1 MEEQNNILIRLLA
14 TLAIGLLVGI
24 ERGWSDR
31 EEIDGN
37 RIAGIRTFC
46 LIGLLGGVTALLSR
60 ETGQWFL
67 VAGLLAV
74 SALTITAHI
83 LDVQED
89 KDVGTTTAFTMI
101 LTFVL
106 AAWAAY
112 GRIIPAMAV
121 TVVVITLLGHK
132 PDLHLLLR
140 KISPRD
146 FFSGAKL
153 LIISVV
159 ILPLLPDQGFGPWKA
174 LNPYWIWL
182 MVVVISAISFLGYIV
197 IQAVGEKK
205 GTVVTAIAGA
215 LVSSTAVTINLA
227 QFAKNQQA
235 SLLFSGGVLLA
246 SSIMFP
252 RVLIEV
258 FVVHPGLVHPLWI
271 PLAAMTAGL
280 LCGLAWLWLR
290 DGKNERGDLRHF
302 AVENPLQLGV
312 AIKFGVFL
320 AAVLVLSEAMKE
332 WLGHYGIY
340 ALAVASGLMDVDAIS
355 LSLARSARHELAAE
369 VATLGIVLACAT
381 NTLVKGVLFAAIAG
395 HRQNLRVPLLMTAAM
410 LPGLLI
416 AVFLL

>member
-1 MEEQNNILIRLLA
+1 MQDQNDILIRLLA
-14 TLAIGLLVGI
+14 SLAIGLLVGI

-31 EEIDGN
+31 EEVDGN

-46 LIGLLGGVTALLSR
+46 LIGLLGGVTALLSH
-60 ETGQWFL
+60 ETSHWFL
-67 VAGLLAV
+67 VAGFLAV
-74 SALTITAHI
+74 SALSITAHI

-121 TVVVITLLGHK
+121 TVIVITLLGHK
-132 PDLHLLLR
+132 LDLHRMLR

-153 LIISVV
+153 LIISLV
-159 ILPLLPDQGFGPWKA
+159 ILPLLPDQGYGPWKA

-227 QFAKNQQA
+227 QFAKNQKA
-235 SLLFSGGVLLA
+235 SRLFSGGVLLA

-258 FVVHPGLVHPLWI
+258 FVVYPGLMHPLWI
-271 PLAAMTAGL
+271 PLATMAAGL

-290 DGKNERGDLRHF
+290 HDKGEHGDLRHF
-302 AVENPLQLGV
+302 TVENPLQLDV
-312 AIKFGVFL
+312 AIKFGLFL

-332 WLGHYGIY
+332 WLGHYGVY
-340 ALAVASGLMDVDAIS
+340 ALSIASGLMDVDAIS
-355 LSLARSARHELAAE
+355 LSLARSARNELAAE

-395 HRQNLRVPLLMTAAM
+395 YRENLRVPLLMTAAM

-416 AVFLL
+416 AILLL